1 MLFGSDNVSGVCPE
15 VMDAILSVNCGTAS
29 SYGND
34 SVTETM
40 KETFNEFFETPVAAF
55 PVFTGTT
62 ANALSVAA
70 LCPSWGAVFCHTS
83 SHLAV
88 DECGAPEFYTGGA
101 KLVTVPG
108 QHARIDVEAL
118 KEAISSLHVGNPH
131 EVQPAV
137 VSITQINEAGETY
150 SLDQI
155 REIAEIAHES
165 GLYLHIDGSR
175 FANACVALGC
185 SPAEMTWQC
194 GADAMSF
201 GASKNGAMCA
211 EAVVFFQPELAQGF
225 MYRHKRGGHLIAK
238 MRFISIQLEAYMTNQ
253 VWRRNALQANAM
265 AKRLSRGLKL
275 VRGIELVHRTEGN
288 LVFVAFS
295 EEVRQRLK
303 LNGFGAYTAQPVA
316 RLAASFDTTE
326 EEVDAFVAAAS
337 PPV

>member
-1 MLFGSDNVSGVCPE
+1 MLFGSDNISGVCPE
-15 VMDAILSVNCGTAS
+15 VMDAILSVNVGTAS

-34 SVTETM
+34 AATEM
-40 KETFNEFFETPVAAF
+40 MNATFNEFFETPVTAF

-70 LCPSWGAVFCHTS
+70 LCPSWGAVFCHES

-101 KLVTVPG
+101 KLVTLPG
-108 QHARIDVEAL
+108 QHAKIDVTSL
-118 KEAISSLHVGNPH
+118 KASISSLHVGNPH

-137 VSITQINEAGETY
+137 ISITQINEAGVTY

-155 REIAEIAHES
+155 REFADIAHES

-175 FANACVALGC
+175 FANACVALDC

-211 EAVVFFQPELAQGF
+211 EAVVFFREELAQGF
-225 MYRHKRGGHLIAK
+225 MYRHKRGGHLLAK
-238 MRFISIQLEAYMTNQ
+238 MRFISIQLETYMRNE
-253 VWRRNALQANAM
+253 VWHRNAAHANAM
-265 AKRLSRGLKL
+265 AKRLSRGLEL
-275 VRGIELVHRTEGN
+275 LPGIELSHKTEGN
-288 LVFVAFS
+288 LVFVKFS
-295 EEVRQRLK
+295 EAIRQRLGQ
-303 LNGFGAYTAQPVA
+303 NGYEAYAGQPRT
-316 RLAASFDTTE
+316 RLAASFDTS
-326 EEVDAFVAAAS
+326 V
-337 PPV
+337 